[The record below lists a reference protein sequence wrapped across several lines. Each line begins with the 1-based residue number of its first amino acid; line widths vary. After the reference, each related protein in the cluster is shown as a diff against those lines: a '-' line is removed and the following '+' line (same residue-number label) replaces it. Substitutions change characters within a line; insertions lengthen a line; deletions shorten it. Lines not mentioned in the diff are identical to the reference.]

1 MKRINILSQNN
12 TCNNFKGKIICIF
25 YYIYKFNIKFFLIS
39 ILISIL
45 YIFLFSNMNNLNSI
59 NHINIG
65 YYCRCI
71 KYGGVARV
79 MAQLINY
86 LSNGNKLIN
95 YLLTIKGILP
105 DEYPIPNNTI
115 RISFQ
120 NQNISIFEAIEKLF
134 LLDIFKCS

>member
-1 MKRINILSQNN
+1 MKRIILSQTN
-12 TCNNFKGKIICIF
+12 TYKNFKGKIICIF
-25 YYIYKFNIKFFLIS
+25 HYIYKFNIKYFLIS
-39 ILISIL
+39 ILISIT
-45 YIFLFSNMNNLNSI
+45 YIFLFSNINNLNSI

-65 YYCRCI
+65 YYCICI

-95 YLLTIKGILP
+95 HLITIKGILP

-115 RISFQ
+115 RISLQ
-120 NQNISIFEAIEKLF
+120 NQKISIFEAIEKLF

>member
-1 MKRINILSQNN
+1 
-12 TCNNFKGKIICIF
+12 
-25 YYIYKFNIKFFLIS
+25 
-39 ILISIL
+39 
-45 YIFLFSNMNNLNSI
+45 MNNLNSI

-86 LSNGNKLIN
+86 LSNENKLIN

-115 RISFQ
+115 RISLQ
-120 NQNISIFEAIEKLF
+120 NQNISIFEAIEKYHIDILF
-134 LLDIFKCS
+134 YFII